1 MTVVTPPESSLKVSD
16 QTFSTFYTN
25 VCNCPSLWS
34 HVLAL
39 GMKILDEALQE
50 IHTFLH
56 VDLIHLQQV
65 LKQRTSPLLKSH
77 DSLQGSCDEDSVVAL
92 TSHICS

>member
-1 MTVVTPPESSLKVSD
+1 MTVVTSPESSLKVSD
-16 QTFSTFYTN
+16 QTFSTFD
-25 VCNCPSLWS
+25 VCNCLRLRPWS

-77 DSLQGSCDEDSVVAL
+77 DSLQGSCDEDPVAAL